1 MKIAKKMMKRSLVV
15 LLAFVMALSAPMLIY
30 AEGDSVSEKEQ
41 EIVKE
46 EIIDTVAEIEDDSE
60 PAVKEEPAAVEETPE
75 EAPDIKAEE
84 EFPEEVTEPEMKEEF
99 PEEVTEPEMKEELP
113 EEVTEPEA
121 EEESPEEV
129 TEEIKEELPE
139 EEEYTVSEVRFTED
153 GMLILPRPV
162 KEGKVFIEWNTE
174 EDGSGTGY
182 KAGEIVDPTDI
193 VLYSI
198 WADEVETVN
207 DVEAEVPEVKTEEIT
222 EEKEEAVTPEEA
234 KEAVAESEAKED

>member
-60 PAVKEEPAAVEETPE
+60 PAVKEEPAVVEETQE

-84 EFPEEVTEPEMKEEF
+84 ES
-99 PEEVTEPEMKEELP
+99 PEEVTEPEMKEELS

>member
-41 EIVKE
+41 EIIKE

-60 PAVKEEPAAVEETPE
+60 PAVKEEPAVVKETPE

-84 EFPEEVTEPEMKEEF
+84 EFPEEVTEPEMKEE
-99 PEEVTEPEMKEELP
+99 LS

-121 EEESPEEV
+121 EEEFPEEV

>member
-60 PAVKEEPAAVEETPE
+60 PAVKEEPEAVEETPE

-84 EFPEEVTEPEMKEEF
+84 EFPEEVTEPEM
-99 PEEVTEPEMKEELP
+99 
-113 EEVTEPEA
+113 
-121 EEESPEEV
+121 
-129 TEEIKEELPE
+129 KEELPE

-234 KEAVAESEAKED
+234 KEAVAEGEAIED

>member
-84 EFPEEVTEPEMKEEF
+84 EFPEEVTEPEMKEE
-99 PEEVTEPEMKEELP
+99 LS